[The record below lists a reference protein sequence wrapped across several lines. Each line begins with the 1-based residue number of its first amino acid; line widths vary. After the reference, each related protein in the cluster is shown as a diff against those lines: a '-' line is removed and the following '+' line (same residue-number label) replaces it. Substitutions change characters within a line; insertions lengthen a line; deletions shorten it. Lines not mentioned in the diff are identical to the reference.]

1 MRLPVSPKP
10 STTTSVALEMWEQ
23 IENVCIQLEVP
34 KKEKKKEREKQ
45 ASKQHLR

>member
-23 IENVCIQLEVP
+23 MENVCIQLEVP
-34 KKEKKKEREKQ
+34 KKERKKQ